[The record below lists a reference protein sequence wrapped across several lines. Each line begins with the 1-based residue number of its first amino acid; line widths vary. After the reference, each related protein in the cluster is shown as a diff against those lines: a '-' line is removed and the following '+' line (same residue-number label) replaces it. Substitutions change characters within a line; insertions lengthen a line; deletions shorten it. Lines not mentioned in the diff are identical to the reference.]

1 MCSIKFP
8 GPRKFFVLFSPKF
21 FACASLKNY
30 KKYIVISLD
39 MMLNIELFFAELLS
53 CAVTI
58 RNLKKYLVKTQVYEN
73 KNTFSEVISTHCEVV
88 QPPKLA

>member
-1 MCSIKFP
+1 
-8 GPRKFFVLFSPKF
+8 
-21 FACASLKNY
+21 
-30 KKYIVISLD
+30 
-39 MMLNIELFFAELLS
+39 MMLNIELFFAEFLS